1 MSDSNKQLHSSK
13 YYQERFSLFWPIEK
27 IFIFRKVTAGESL
40 IHFFHTATF
49 PKIWCAKNSSFWVYS
64 LETKPKISSSKL
76 AVAIPNMDLA
86 VGNSFTCC
94 RDHVCTKYMPFGEWY
109 SHGGTPSRSNP
120 QKYLFRRHAK
130 SWFSC
135 ILKVAVWKK
144 WIKLSPAVTLRKI
157 NIFSIGQNRENRS
170 W

>member
-49 PKIWCAKNSSFWVYS
+49 RMHENH
-64 LETKPKISSSKL
+64 
-76 AVAIPNMDLA
+76 DLA
-86 VGNSFTCC
+86 CLRNKYFCGFDRLGVPSCEYHSPNGMYLVHTWSLQ
-94 RDHVCTKYMPFGEWY
+94 HVNEFPT
-109 SHGGTPSRSNP
+109 
-120 QKYLFRRHAK
+120 AK
-130 SWFSC
+130 SMLGMATASFDEE
-135 ILKVAVWKK
+135 ILGFVSNEYTQNELFFAHHISGKVAVWKK

-157 NIFSIGQNRENRS
+157 YIFSIGQNRENRS